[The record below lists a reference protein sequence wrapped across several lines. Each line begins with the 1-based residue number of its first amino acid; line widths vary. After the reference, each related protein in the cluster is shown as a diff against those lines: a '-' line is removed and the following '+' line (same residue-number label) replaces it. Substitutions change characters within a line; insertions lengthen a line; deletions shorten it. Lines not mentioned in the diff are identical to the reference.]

1 MIARLSP
8 HIFFSALLVALML
21 ATPVA
26 AKNKNNGGQQI
37 NAGLT
42 ALGAGPNT
50 VAGPGYYEAGS
61 DGNRSIYLVGEGLS
75 PMDVCITLRNPG
87 PNGRVKLNVFFED
100 ATRNTDT
107 EQLRADLTESRCYA
121 GPIEIRIEC
130 AGSRSQRCNAYW
142 RIDRF

>member
-75 PMDVCITLRNPG
+75 PMDDVVNCQQWPVFIVVALRTSDGTL
-87 PNGRVKLNVFFED
+87 
-100 ATRNTDT
+100 
-107 EQLRADLTESRCYA
+107 
-121 GPIEIRIEC
+121 
-130 AGSRSQRCNAYW
+130 
-142 RIDRF
+142 